1 MYKKEYDIFIS
12 YRRENGEDKAR
23 ILNQFLSAAGYR
35 VFFDHEAGMT
45 GEFETEILAAVE
57 IAPVF
62 LMLMTP
68 QCFDRCVN
76 EGDWVSR
83 EIERAIKLDKHIIP
97 IRPNYDF
104 DFTTMPAGI
113 PEHVMH
119 LKDLEFAEIDFH
131 KNFKPTAE
139 SMIESMIKKVV
150 QPSLVVSKG
159 SNSGARIHLFSDI
172 SCRVLH
178 YGTPIAVTDASDT
191 TSGAVVRLLKGRHK
205 LEYKSIEHEDDAY
218 SEIYTV
224 NDNDYEDFINIVLQP
239 IKDKRKQREEELRL
253 AEEKKAA
260 EEKRR
265 RIIEEA
271 YMQETSAGKKHK
283 YDFFIS
289 YSRQDAAIVRRVQY
303 FLENAGYSCWIDL
316 DGIAAGMDFNETII
330 DAITKSKCFL
340 FFHSENSSKSNWAL
354 NELLFAIDYGKKV
367 LPIMVDHTPLSG
379 KMASLL
385 SHHNL
390 FDLTDSDNLIKLADV
405 AQMLVKD

>member
-265 RIIEEA
+265 RIIEES
-271 YMQETSAGKKHK
+271 YLQETSAGKKHK
-283 YDFFIS
+283 YDFFFC
-289 YSRQDAAIVRRVQY
+289 YSRHDAAIVRRVQY
-303 FLENAGYSCWIDL
+303 FLQNAGYSCWIDM
-316 DGIAAGMDFNETII
+316 DGIAGGMEIGKTIYN
-330 DAITKSKCFL
+330 AIVESKCFVY
-340 FFHSENSSKSNWAL
+340 FHSENSNAYPWAF
-354 NELLFAIDYGKKV
+354 NELNTALQHNKKILLIKIDQ
-367 LPIMVDHTPLSG
+367 TPLTDKVAFFLGMKNS
-379 KMASLL
+379 
-385 SHHNL
+385 
-390 FDLTDSDNLIKLADV
+390 FDLTDRDNLIKLADV

>member
-1 MYKKEYDIFIS
+1 MNKKEYDIFIS

-62 LMLMTP
+62 LMLLTP
-68 QCFDRCVN
+68 HCFDRCVN

-83 EIERAIKLDKHIIP
+83 EIERAMKLDKHIIP

-104 DFTTMPAGI
+104 DFTLMPAGL
-113 PEHVMH
+113 PEHVMR
-119 LKDLEFAEIDFH
+119 LKDMEFAEIDFH

-139 SMIESMIKKVV
+139 SMIETMIKNVV
-150 QPSLVVSKG
+150 QPSLVISNA

-178 YGTPIAVTDASDT
+178 YGTPIN
-191 TSGAVVRLLKGRHK
+191 GAIVRLLKGRHK

-218 SEIYTV
+218 SEVYTV
-224 NDNDYEDFINIVLQP
+224 TDNDYEDFINITLQP
-239 IKDKRKQREEELRL
+239 IKDKRKQREEEQRV

-260 EEKRR
+260 EERERR
-265 RIIEEA
+265 VIEKNQMSSIPGLQYE
-271 YMQETSAGKKHK
+271 
-283 YDFFIS
+283 YDFFFC

-303 FLENAGYSCWIDL
+303 FLQKAGYSCWIDKDCIAGGMKMENTIYDVMIL
-316 DGIAAGMDFNETII
+316 GAGPAGLAAGLVE
-330 DAITKSKCFL
+330 S
-340 FFHSENSSKSNWAL
+340 
-354 NELLFAIDYGKKV
+354 
-367 LPIMVDHTPLSG
+367 
-379 KMASLL
+379 
-385 SHHNL
+385 
-390 FDLTDSDNLIKLADV
+390 V
-405 AQMLVKD
+405 AKEPVE